1 MRPGEWL
8 TRLPRSAPLSLA
20 ATGLALA
27 SLAFLVEDVWL
38 VKFSSWLIFGTLTLS
53 LAFIWGRGGIF
64 SFGQNAF
71 FGIGAYL
78 YGIAAINLVH
88 STGETVTAFLIGG
101 LGGAFVALILGYFM
115 FYGRLGDV
123 YVAIITLAVT
133 LVLFTAMAGTAGPQY
148 RVGEARLGGYN
159 GMTGI
164 PPIVVGIPFQGD
176 GIRLTPQTMY
186 LFVVIVSVTLYAAI
200 SRLSQGPFGRVVSA
214 IRENELRTELLGFD
228 IRRYKL
234 LAFTL
239 GGAVAGL
246 AGSAFAAW
254 GLFVNPAVFGLRQAA
269 LVVIWL
275 LVGGQGSLIGSFLGA
290 VLVESVSSSLAGG
303 TGGDETP
310 IILGVTLVLV
320 VLLLPHGLAGLLHL
334 IWQRLT
340 QRARPQR
347 ARPAPGVTEPT
358 LGMTLPVPERIPSA
372 ALTQA
377 LRHVGADAATLEVR
391 DLGKSFGG
399 VQALDG
405 VSLSFPARG
414 IRCLIGPNG
423 AGKSTFFNLV
433 IGRFPPSR
441 GCIYLQ
447 GRDITRLHP
456 HRRAQ
461 QGIGIKLQ
469 VPSLYP
475 GLSVRENVWLASF
488 AVTRNVPDAD
498 RRTEEMLAGAG
509 VAHRADELA
518 ANLSH
523 GEQQWLEITM
533 VLAAAPRVILLDE
546 PSAGMT
552 RDETLRTADIVR
564 GLGEVASVIV
574 VEHDME
580 FVRHLGAPITMFHQ
594 GRIFAEGT
602 LDELRRDQRVLDV
615 YLGRERARRVAVD

>member
-1 MRPGEWL
+1 M
-8 TRLPRSAPLSLA
+8 TRLPRSAPVPLA

-38 VKFSSWLIFGTLTLS
+38 VKFSSWLIFGTLALS

-101 LGGAFVALILGYFM
+101 LGGALMALILGYFM

-133 LVLFTAMAGTAGPQY
+133 LVLFTVMAGTAGPQY

-186 LFVVIVSVTLYAAI
+186 LFVVVMAVTLFAAV
-200 SRLSQGPFGRVVSA
+200 SRLSQQPFGRVVIA
-214 IRENELRTELLGFD
+214 VRENELRTELLGYD

-234 LAFTL
+234 LAFTF
-239 GGAVAGL
+239 GGAIAGL

-275 LVGGQGSLIGSFLGA
+275 LVGGQASLIGPFLGA
-290 VLVESVSSSLAGG
+290 ALVEWISSTLAGG
-303 TGGDETP
+303 VGGDETP
-310 IILGVTLVLV
+310 IILGITLVLV
-320 VLLLPHGLAGLLHL
+320 VLLLPHGLAGLLRL
-334 IWQRLT
+334 MWERLT
-340 QRARPQR
+340 RSTRRAPR
-347 ARPAPGVTEPT
+347 
-358 LGMTLPVPERIPSA
+358 VPEGKPGETSPASQKIPSA
-372 ALTQA
+372 ILTQLLQNA
-377 LRHVGADAATLEVR
+377 RTDAATLEVR
-391 DLGKSFGG
+391 GLAKSFGG
-399 VQALDG
+399 VQALDD
-405 VSLSFPARG
+405 VTLSFPARG

-423 AGKSTFFNLV
+423 AGKSTFFNLL

-441 GCIYLQ
+441 GRIYLE

-488 AVTRNVPDAD
+488 AVSRNVPDAN
-498 RRTEEMLAGAG
+498 RRTEEMLGG
-509 VAHRADELA
+509 TGLAHRADELA

-552 RDETLRTADIVR
+552 REETLRTADIVR

-594 GRIFAEGT
+594 GRIFVEGT
-602 LDELRRDQRVLDV
+602 LEELRRDQRVLDV
-615 YLGRERARRVAVD
+615 YLGRERARRVAVE